1 MAAGQPGR
9 SPLRDRADDSLFSL
23 IGDVPQLVK
32 NLIVAE
38 LDAVKKYFVQVIKH
52 GGIGTVAVIVALFF
66 IFWMIPAFLAFL
78 VILLDIWLPL
88 VASAAIVFGIGL
100 VLALVCLAYAWL
112 LRFRKIGKLESPM
125 ARAKADAAIVKE
137 FADEY

>member
-1 MAAGQPGR
+1 MAGPHEQR
-9 SPLRDRADDSLFSL
+9 SPLRDRADDSLLSL

-38 LDAVKKYFVQVIKH
+38 LDAVKKYIAQVAKH
-52 GGIGTVAVIVALFF
+52 GGIGAVAVIIGLFF
-66 IFWMIPAFLAFL
+66 VFWMIPAFLAFL
-78 VILLDIWLPL
+78 IILLDIWLPL

-100 VLALVCLAYAWL
+100 VLALVAFVYAWFR
-112 LRFRKIGKLESPM
+112 RFRRIGQIESPM
-125 ARAKADAAIVKE
+125 AAAKADAAIVKE